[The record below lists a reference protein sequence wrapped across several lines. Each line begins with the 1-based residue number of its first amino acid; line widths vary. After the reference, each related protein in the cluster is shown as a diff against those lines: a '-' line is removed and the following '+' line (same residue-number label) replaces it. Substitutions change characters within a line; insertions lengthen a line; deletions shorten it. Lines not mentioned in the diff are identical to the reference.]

1 MDADDSF
8 SFHGEFALG
17 GTCSV
22 YLTLAAVGLKPTLE
36 IYGAERTLVF
46 DGDQL
51 ELATTSE
58 PSLESLQ
65 LAPRISATHSRRP
78 SDTIRGI
85 HPQWKFYDEFSRVL
99 SGEPA
104 PGLPPFLT
112 HPSCKPLSSVVQAKL
127 VVSELRPFTCL
138 YSSLN
143 VEYPRRVAHTSYN
156 SAERGSSVGGLT
168 APTKKEPSVV
178 ALSSLTCLAASYFP
192 RGSRPKYHRR
202 WRS

>member
-65 LAPRISATHSRRP
+65 LAPRISADSFQETFGYHSRNTSP
-78 SDTIRGI
+78 V
-85 HPQWKFYDEFSRVL
+85 EVL
-99 SGEPA
+99 
-104 PGLPPFLT
+104 
-112 HPSCKPLSSVVQAKL
+112 
-127 VVSELRPFTCL
+127 R
-138 YSSLN
+138 
-143 VEYPRRVAHTSYN
+143 
-156 SAERGSSVGGLT
+156 
-168 APTKKEPSVV
+168 
-178 ALSSLTCLAASYFP
+178 
-192 RGSRPKYHRR
+192 
-202 WRS
+202 